1 MVCHHRPWT
10 ANTVKQRRAWHPITS
25 FGQQTRSNNI
35 GREMPSLLLDFTFG
49 QTTSGEACHHRFKAA
64 QTLERRRARHD
75 LTALGMHARS
85 KNVRRGMMSPPFE
98 STHNRT
104 TSGVACH
111 KRVWTAQTVE
121 RRRAWHA
128 IMAFGQHKRSNDVR
142 RGMKS
147 PPLDCMHGR
156 TMSDVA

>member
-1 MVCHHRPWT
+1 MVCHHRAWT
-10 ANTVKQRRAWHPITS
+10 ANTVEQRRVWHAITS
-25 FGQQTRSNNI
+25 FGQQTRSSNV
-35 GREMPSLLLDFTFG
+35 GREIPSPLLDFTFG
-49 QTTSGEACHHRFKAA
+49 QTTSGVACHHRFKAA
-64 QTLERRRARHD
+64 QTVERRRARHD
-75 LTALGMHARS
+75 LTALGLHTRS
-85 KNVRRGMMSPPFE
+85 NNVRRGMMSPPFE

-111 KRVWTAQTVE
+111 QRVWTAHTVE

-147 PPLDCMHGR
+147 PPLGYTLGR
-156 TMSDVA
+156 TTWGVA